1 MITHMRLKTFHV
13 WLMGLGM
20 LGAGVYGLMAPAS
33 AQAPQGPVSFSGPR
47 PAPAPVAPSAMPS
60 APTQMQAL
68 LDSAGRTVLADEY
81 RVGETQAPGAVA
93 NAEEAPFSPPTRV
106 RFSAVVVYERG
117 REDQRIKGLKVTI
130 ERPQANGQTQ
140 EFVSYVDRGEMQ
152 GLVNALNQLTDGAR
166 REGRES
172 GRDFGRDDRRRA
184 ARVTA
189 RSSSYTT
196 ADFAVTVRA
205 EGGRPVIEVRNP
217 NRPDSRVILGADA
230 AQATLDQWTDWIGSA
245 HLLLERK

>member
-1 MITHMRLKTFHV
+1 
-13 WLMGLGM
+13 
-20 LGAGVYGLMAPAS
+20 
-33 AQAPQGPVSFSGPR
+33 
-47 PAPAPVAPSAMPS
+47 
-60 APTQMQAL
+60 
-68 LDSAGRTVLADEY
+68 
-81 RVGETQAPGAVA
+81 
-93 NAEEAPFSPPTRV
+93 
-106 RFSAVVVYERG
+106 
-117 REDQRIKGLKVTI
+117 
-130 ERPQANGQTQ
+130 
-140 EFVSYVDRGEMQ
+140 MQ

-217 NRPDSRVILGADA
+217 NRPDSRVILGADG